1 MKKKERKK
9 ARKRAKKDSGIV
21 KAVKRGRKMPIVA
34 GSKQMAKEEQ
44 ERRKERLEIDA
55 MNNDNIP
62 AKLVQKEGGYTI
74 GTSNY
79 NKKWIQKGVDRYNA
93 RVWRGWREKE

>member
-1 MKKKERKK
+1 MIDKNKKLQQLNTFTWKETK
-9 ARKRAKKDSGIV
+9 SN
-21 KAVKRGRKMPIVA
+21 
-34 GSKQMAKEEQ
+34 EE
-44 ERRKERLEIDA
+44 ERLEIDA

-74 GTSNY
+74 GTSNH